1 VIWID
6 AICINQNDVQERNE
20 QVGMMGDIYRKCT
33 DVVAWLGDGGGED
46 HLTIEEGISIFEPYF
61 EGGDFSEKAESKL
74 CLSHQETRDIVQSF
88 AILYLAAQGKHLS
101 ELAKSYRT
109 ENQMLQSILQAPYWD
124 RVWVVQEMVFPPLA
138 TVYFGPVG
146 TRLEILFE
154 ASNQFRIHEKT
165 CCVLKA
171 RNHHD
176 HNQNHLRRMLRHDL
190 VVVLSLQ
197 ETRQALLIEGYIGN
211 AVWVLQSYCPKKS
224 TDPRDKIYAILSLV
238 NNWHGHRPIVPDY
251 SLSLSELLQITSL
264 FNLNTNWELPTNC
277 MIDPNLPS
285 WVSDWSKT
293 CSVKDKAEL
302 WSHSNSVLFTASLPT
317 FTEDVVSKALPN
329 ALLMMKAS
337 RVDTVNVVRQSMN
350 FLSDNG
356 LYDDLSAQVAYE
368 ELSHIRSKINR
379 VCISQELVFSC
390 GHFLYLFPN
399 VWLFQR
405 FRDI

>member
-6 AICINQNDVQERNE
+6 AICINQNDFQERNE

-33 DVVAWLGDGGGED
+33 DVVAWLGDTCEED
-46 HLTIEEGISIFEPYF
+46 HLTIEEGMTIFEPYL
-61 EGGDFSEKAESKL
+61 EAGGFSEKAESRL
-74 CLSHQETRDIVQSF
+74 CLLHRETRDIVQSF
-88 AILYLAAQGKHLS
+88 AILYLAAQGKHVW
-101 ELAKSYRT
+101 ELLKYYHAESQT
-109 ENQMLQSILQAPYWD
+109 LQNILQTPYWE
-124 RVWVVQEMVFPPLA
+124 RVWVVQEIVFPPLA

-146 TRLEILFE
+146 TRLEILFR
-154 ASNQFRIHEKT
+154 ASNQLRVHVNT
-165 CCVLKA
+165 CCIFKA
-171 RNHHD
+171 RDFYD
-176 HNQNHLRRMLRHDL
+176 HNQDHFRRTLGMNLA
-190 VVVLSLQ
+190 VVFSLQ
-197 ETRQALLIEGYIGN
+197 ETRRALLEGYIGDV
-211 AVWVLQSYCPKKS
+211 VWILRDYCAKKA

-238 NNWHGHRPIVPDY
+238 DNWHGHRPIVPDY

-264 FNLNTNWELPTNC
+264 FNLNTNRALPTNC

-293 CSVKDKAEL
+293 CSVRDEAEL

-350 FLSDNG
+350 FLSNNG

-368 ELSHIRSKINR
+368 ELSYIRSKINR

-390 GHFLYLFPN
+390 GHFWYLFPN